1 MTKSNIA
8 IREASHA
15 WRYTIATLNHKSS
28 IVKEFVAWTV
38 LDIMNPNFA
47 EKLPF
52 HVLYGNKSYF
62 KKGKVDIHYRE
73 IIVIVNLK
81 KKSPDA
87 NQNWIIFYL
96 ICLSLYNDFSLWH
109 YVFLFV
115 IIVCIGLDSLLLL
128 NNIRSI
134 IFNMIVVLF

>member
-28 IVKEFVAWTV
+28 IVKEFVAWTI
-38 LDIMNPNFA
+38 LDIMNPNFV
-47 EKLPF
+47 EELPF

-62 KKGKVDIHYRE
+62 KKGKVDIHYGE

-81 KKSPDA
+81 KKVSRCKSELDYILFNLFIFIQWLFIVTLCFPVCY
-87 NQNWIIFYL
+87 NCLYWIGFSTFIKQYL
-96 ICLSLYNDFSLWH
+96 VYNL
-109 YVFLFV
+109 
-115 IIVCIGLDSLLLL
+115 
-128 NNIRSI
+128 
-134 IFNMIVVLF
+134 

>member
-81 KKSPDA
+81 KKVSRCKSELDYILF
-87 NQNWIIFYL
+87 NLFIFIQWLFIVTLCFLVCYNCLYWIG
-96 ICLSLYNDFSLWH
+96 FSTFIKQ
-109 YVFLFV
+109 Y
-115 IIVCIGLDSLLLL
+115 
-128 NNIRSI
+128 
-134 IFNMIVVLF
+134 